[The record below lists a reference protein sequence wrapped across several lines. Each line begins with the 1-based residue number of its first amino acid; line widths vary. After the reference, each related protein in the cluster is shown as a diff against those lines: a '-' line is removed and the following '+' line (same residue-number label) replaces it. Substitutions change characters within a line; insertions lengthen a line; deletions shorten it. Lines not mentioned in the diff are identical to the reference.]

1 MQTVLQLH
9 SQKWWL
15 TSIGIRHRISI
26 EHSVTSLR
34 CPSLSLYIYIYIS
47 LSLSLSQWMLD
58 VRTNVR
64 CYNREIQWFMI
75 YFSKRHRASTIAE
88 HTSYILSKSIENNT
102 GCACAKGVFNCIF
115 FWYFDLCVDR
125 MPNKNSEWR
134 LNSWK
139 YLDLNLCKCKMCLLN
154 WANDQLNELSS
165 ERFLINERE
174 S

>member
-9 SQKWWL
+9 SQKWL
-15 TSIGIRHRISI
+15 TSIGIRHRISV
-26 EHSVTSLR
+26 EHSVTSSRFCLF
-34 CPSLSLYIYIYIS
+34 LS
-47 LSLSLSQWMLD
+47 LSLSLFLSLSQRILD

-64 CYNREIQWFMI
+64 CYNVVEKYNDLWFI
-75 YFSKRHRASTIAE
+75 FLKKTPSKKIFHTIEA
-88 HTSYILSKSIENNT
+88 IENNT
-102 GCACAKGVFNCIF
+102 GCACERRIQLHFF

-125 MPNKNSEWR
+125 MPNKSSKWR

-154 WANDQLNELSS
+154 WANNQLNELSS
-165 ERFLINERE
+165 ERFLIDERE